1 MRVLSFSSFF
11 WVFLFIFF
19 AQSPADGQAFNQTT
33 FFPNR
38 PLFSGNVAKISA
50 PQFRSGISP
59 LKFWAV
65 AGAATLLL
73 NRMDGEVDDDYSLN
87 RNEAGYRALKPYG
100 ELGRLYDH
108 QTTFL
113 VLAGLMAANAAYG
126 WKRHDPYRMATT
138 TLMLKSLAISSVATW
153 LIKTTIGRH
162 RPYTNDGPGKF
173 DLFRFRTGAGR
184 TSFPSGHTSSIFAL
198 MTVLSRRSHH
208 LWISVL
214 AYGFAGSVAF
224 QRMLDRK
231 HWASDVFFG
240 AALGYY
246 VGRSVTVNV
255 KSRKEPGG
263 HRVQL
268 NVSPLSLSLRF

>member
-1 MRVLSFSSFF
+1 MQVFFSS
-11 WVFLFIFF
+11 LFILLFF
-19 AQSPADGQAFNQTT
+19 AQSLVSGQSVHQST
-33 FFPNR
+33 FLKKR
-38 PLFSGNVAKISA
+38 PVVSGAAENISHA
-50 PQFRSGISP
+50 QFRSGISP

-65 AGAATLLL
+65 SGAAALIL
-73 NRMDGEVDDDYSLN
+73 NRMDGEIDDDYSLN
-87 RNEAGYRALKPYG
+87 RNEAGYQALKPYG

-126 WKRHDPYRMATT
+126 WRRHDTYRVSTT
-138 TLMLKSLAISSVATW
+138 TLMIKSLAISSVATW
-153 LIKTTIGRH
+153 LIKTTVGRH
-162 RPYTNDGPGKF
+162 RPYTNDGPEKF
-173 DLFRFRTGAGR
+173 DLFRFRTGAGQ

-198 MTVLSRRSHH
+198 MTVLSRRSHL
-208 LWISVL
+208 LWISAL

-246 VGRSVTVNV
+246 VGRSVTGNV
-255 KSRKEPGG
+255 KSRKGDGG
-263 HRVQL
+263 HGVQL
-268 NVSPLSLSLRF
+268 KVSPLSLYIRF